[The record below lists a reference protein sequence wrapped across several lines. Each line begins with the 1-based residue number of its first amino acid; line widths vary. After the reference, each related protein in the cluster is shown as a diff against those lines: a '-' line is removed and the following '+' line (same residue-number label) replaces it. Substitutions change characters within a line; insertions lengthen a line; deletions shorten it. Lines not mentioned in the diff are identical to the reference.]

1 MAVKKW
7 YVVTS
12 EHGLNLR
19 EKPSKKA
26 KILKVFDW
34 NDRIEADNSVEAPD
48 GWIAI
53 KDGGFVMKEFLK

>member
-1 MAVKKW
+1 MAIKKW
-7 YVVTS
+7 YVVIS

-19 EKPSKKA
+19 EQPSKKA

-34 NDRIEADNSVEAPD
+34 NDRIEADNSVKAPE

-53 KDGGFVMKEFLK
+53 KGGGYVMRAYLK